1 MFSHTLTTALEQL
14 CPLSHDS
21 CLNFFERVTL
31 MHELYRVLSAISA
44 DTFSQHFR
52 TYFIIPCNPMI
63 YKHLKLLLRPQWSG
77 DIRTVRAREGS
88 NIQKRAIHRMSLFCI
103 IESTRRRRTSGG
115 RSPTTTGAERR
126 HSNRS
131 SPAGLEHRK
140 KSHPSDDSFFYLFE
154 STRRDSNPRPSPW
167 QGDTPPLSHSC
178 THTFKT
184 TY

>member
-103 IESTRRRRTSGG
+103 IESTRRRRTYGG
-115 RSPTTTGAERR
+115 RSTATTGAERR

-140 KSHPSDDSFFYLFE
+140 KSHPSDDSFFYLIE

>member
-63 YKHLKLLLRPQWSG
+63 YKHLKLLLRPQWSADIRTVRTRQG
-77 DIRTVRAREGS
+77 SNIQKKRYPTDISFFVSLRARDVAERPGDVRLRRPERSVDIRTVRARQDS
-88 NIQKRAIHRMSLFCI
+88 NIEKRAIHRMTLFSISLRARDGI
-103 IESTRRRRTSGG
+103 RTR
-115 RSPTTTGAERR
+115 
-126 HSNRS
+126 
-131 SPAGLEHRK
+131 
-140 KSHPSDDSFFYLFE
+140 D
-154 STRRDSNPRPSPW
+154 PRL
-167 QGDTPPLSHSC
+167 GKAILH
-178 THTFKT
+178 H
-184 TY
+184 

>member
-77 DIRTVRAREGS
+77 DIRTVRARQGS

-115 RSPTTTGAERR
+115 RSLATTAAERR

>member
-115 RSPTTTGAERR
+115 RSTATPGAARR

>member
-115 RSPTTTGAERR
+115 RSTATTGAERR

-140 KSHPSDDSFFYLFE
+140 KSHPSDGSFFYLFE

>member
-52 TYFIIPCNPMI
+52 AYFIIPCNPMI

-115 RSPTTTGAERR
+115 RSTAMTGAERR

-131 SPAGLEHRK
+131 SPAGIEHRK
-140 KSHPSDDSFFYLFE
+140 KSHPSDDSFFYLLE

-178 THTFKT
+178 KHTFKT